1 MTSEQE
7 IAHTAIV
14 GFGATEITRHPSHGI
29 GWYAVEAIRGA
40 IHDSGIDRSEIDGY
54 VGAPQSS
61 SNSSKHWDGADE
73 VSANYILSSI
83 GLNPSWSA
91 DTSGLAL
98 GMVAAA
104 RGALMAGMSRY
115 VLGVRA
121 LYHRRGDRYA
131 ETSAREAGGS
141 EQFSLPYGFGPAGGR
156 HAQWLRG
163 YNDRYGATREDL
175 YSIVRA
181 AHRHARL
188 NPRAY
193 WRDSSLDLDTYL
205 AARWITEPL
214 SLYDCD
220 LPVTGACAFLMTTVE
235 QAQRLGKRYA
245 VVTSMSNSN
254 RPRGALE
261 DAGLV
266 ATDIDVCQ
274 LYDGFSCFPYFWYEA
289 LGFCPEGSAHRF
301 VRDGTIEIGGQ
312 IPTNTFGGS
321 LGEGRLHGIG
331 HLYEGYLQVTGG
343 AQDRQVQDAETCVV
357 QVGAP
362 DRSWLAVLTA
372 GG

>member
-1 MTSEQE
+1 MKSEQE
-7 IAHTAIV
+7 IGHTAII
-14 GFGATEITRHPSHGI
+14 GFGATEITRDPTRGI
-29 GWYAVEAIRGA
+29 GSYAVDAIRAA
-40 IHDSGIDRSEIDGY
+40 IQDSGVDRSEIDGY

-61 SNSSKHWDGADE
+61 SNSSKHWDGGDE
-73 VSANYILSSI
+73 ISSNYVLSSI
-83 GLNPSWSA
+83 GLRPSWSS

-121 LYHRRGDRYA
+121 LYHRRGDRYSERPA
-131 ETSAREAGGS
+131 HEVGGT
-141 EQFSLPYGFGPAGGR
+141 EQFTLPYGFGPAGGR
-156 HAQWLRG
+156 HAQWLRQ
-163 YNDRYGATREDL
+163 YNDRNGANREDL
-175 YSIVRA
+175 FSIVRA
-181 AHRHARL
+181 AHKHARL

-193 WRDSSLDLDTYL
+193 WRDSTLDLETYL
-205 AARWITEPL
+205 SSRWIAEPL

-220 LPVTGACAFLMTTVE
+220 LPVTGACAFVMTTVPR
-235 QAQRLGKRYA
+235 AKKLGKRYA
-245 VVTSMSNSN
+245 IVTSMSNNN
-254 RPRGALE
+254 RPRGALD

-266 ATDIDVCQ
+266 ASDIDVCQ
-274 LYDGFSCFPYFWYEA
+274 LYDGFSCFPYVWYEA
-289 LGFCPEGSAHRF
+289 LGFCPEGKAHRF
-301 VRDGTIEIGGQ
+301 VRDGTIELGGQ

-331 HLYEGYLQVTGG
+331 HLYEGYLQVTGR
-343 AQDRQVQDAETCVV
+343 AERRQIQDAEVCVV

-372 GG
+372 SG